1 MIIEDSIDEIRDDLA
16 LVTGLVTEEVS
27 VMVTWD
33 SPRERYVVLTHDE
46 SDKIT
51 YRGYKTAR
59 GVTDFL
65 KKQGT
70 PERVITDVQV
80 FEDSRTQPE

>member
-1 MIIEDSIDEIRDDLA
+1 MIIEDPINEIQDALA
-16 LVTGLVTEEVS
+16 LITGLVIEETS

-33 SPRERYVVLTHDE
+33 SPRERYVVITHDE

-70 PERVITDVQV
+70 PERVITEVQV

>member
-1 MIIEDSIDEIRDDLA
+1 MIIEDSIDEIRNDLA
-16 LVTGLVTEEVS
+16 LITGLVTEEAS

-33 SPRERYVVLTHDE
+33 SPRERYVVITHDE
-46 SDKIT
+46 SDKVT
-51 YRGYKTAR
+51 YRGYKTVR

-65 KKQGT
+65 KKQDI
-70 PERVITDVQV
+70 PERVITEVQA

>member
-1 MIIEDSIDEIRDDLA
+1 MIIEDPIQDALA
-16 LVTGLVTEEVS
+16 LITGLVIEEAS

-33 SPRERYVVLTHDE
+33 SPRERYVVITHDE

-51 YRGYKTAR
+51 YRGYKTVR

-70 PERVITDVQV
+70 PERVITEVQD
-80 FEDSRTQPE
+80 FEASRATEA